1 MPSFL
6 GHLGD
11 GQIFQEFMGT
21 RIEIGPG
28 VLVPRVETELL
39 GRTALSFI
47 AQLVDPLVIDMC
59 CGSGN
64 VGLGIFMARPDARIY
79 GADVTPECV
88 ALARRNADRLGG
100 AGRVTYDQGDMF
112 AGLAAHDLLGRVDIV
127 ACNPPYISTGKL
139 EGDSAY
145 LLENEPREAFD
156 AGPYGISLHQRLIA
170 EAAPYLRPQGW
181 LVFEFGAGQDR
192 QVKALLARSRA
203 YTEPYFRSDE
213 SGVLRVAA
221 AQKL

>member
-1 MPSFL
+1 
-6 GHLGD
+6 
-11 GQIFQEFMGT
+11 MGT

-47 AQLVDPLVIDMC
+47 APQLDPLVIDMC

-64 VGLGIFMARPDARIY
+64 VGLGIFAARPDARIY
-79 GADVTPECV
+79 GADITS
-88 ALARRNADRLGG
+88 ASIAWARRNVERLGC
-100 AGRVTYDQGDMF
+100 ADRVTYNQGDMF
-112 AGLAAHDLLGRVDIV
+112 ASLAAYDLLGRVDLV

-139 EGDSAY
+139 EGESAY

-170 EAAPYLRPQGW
+170 EAAPFLRPQGW

-203 YTEPYFRSDE
+203 YSEPTFRSNE
-213 SGVLRVAA
+213 AGVLRVAA